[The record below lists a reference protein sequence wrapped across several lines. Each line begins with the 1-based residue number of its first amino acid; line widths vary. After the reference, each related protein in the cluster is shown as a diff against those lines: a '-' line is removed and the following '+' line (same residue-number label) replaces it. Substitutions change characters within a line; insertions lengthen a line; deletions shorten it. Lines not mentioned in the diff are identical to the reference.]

1 MSYHDDLD
9 LYVAIGKR
17 EERINIRPIA
27 ETQSHPAHWMLLA
40 VPPEQTNNCIFIHV
54 KGGPIDYEH
63 SIQHNKRLD
72 RLKEQSKERIGR
84 IDKSDLRLLLALAE
98 RVEPK
103 RCQLYV
109 VELLDRMNQRGLV
122 RRQVVDKYQR
132 MIEPSL
138 WTQLTQAG
146 LEDREAARVTLT
158 LAKLYRE
165 FDKVDDMQED
175 ACLYDYPVDVIGIRD
190 PDDPSDT
197 VDESREREF
206 HASVVMGEAGPSTG
220 GLLHTIFRE
229 QRETMS

>member
-17 EERINIRPIA
+17 EDRMNIRPIA
-27 ETQSHPAHWMLLA
+27 EAQSHPAHWMLLA
-40 VPPEQTNNCIFIHV
+40 VPPEQTNKCIFIHV
-54 KGGPIDYEH
+54 NGGPIDYEH
-63 SIQHNKRLD
+63 SIQHNRRLD
-72 RLKEQSKERIGR
+72 RLKEQSKEWIGR
-84 IDKSDLRLLLALAE
+84 IDKSDLRLLALAE

-109 VELLDRMNQRGLV
+109 VELLERMNQRGLV

-175 ACLYDYPVDVIGIRD
+175 ACLYDYPVDVTGVRD

-197 VDESREREF
+197 VEESREREF
-206 HASVVMGEAGPSTG
+206 HSSVVMGEAGPSTG
-220 GLLHTIFRE
+220 GLLHRMHRE
-229 QRETMS
+229 QRETKS